1 MPETPE
7 SERAKVLAE
16 LSRVRRAVRERAL
29 GERPPADVLGQPRPV
44 PTPTPLP
51 PDPPVPDEPEPQ
63 PPSNEALN
71 RLWEG
76 PRLEAAAGWRGQLL
90 RLLRSVV
97 GPALER
103 QVAFNSAQVQFD
115 NAMLDFV
122 IRRLER
128 THRHYDAVL
137 GIHGRHLGEVDERHL
152 ILQEELVAHV
162 HDLVARIDLVLSEA
176 ERGRTSLELALQDV
190 RGRLAELERRLA
202 SPGER
207 PPSR

>member
-16 LSRVRRAVRERAL
+16 LSRVRQAVRERAL
-29 GERPPADVLGQPRPV
+29 GQRPASEVLGEPRPLPE
-44 PTPTPLP
+44 PTPMP
-51 PDPPVPDEPEPQ
+51 PDPPVPDEPEPL

-76 PRLEAAAGWRGQLL
+76 PRLEAASGWRGLLL
-90 RLLRSVV
+90 RLLRPLV

-103 QVAFNSAQVQFD
+103 QVAVNSAQVQFD
-115 NAMLDFV
+115 NALLDFV

-137 GIHGRHLGEVDERHL
+137 GIHGRHMGEIDERHL

-190 RGRLAELERRLA
+190 RGRLAELEQRLTP
-202 SPGER
+202 PGGR
-207 PPSR
+207 PPAR